1 MVTCLQ
7 RIKYRIFAQIGL
19 YHCALRLRSVAL
31 WCMIAVHIA
40 ARVAIWRPHG
50 YDKETVLYI
59 GRLRRI
65 FTEAEIVAAASYVL
79 ISPLVL
85 RILIRYPH
93 IRYQTEG
100 AQLGEVERTKPVPF
114 CTAGGVR
121 RILCITVAVVLRIPV
136 CCEVCRTVLVRRSL
150 QPVVCKGT
158 PVLIVYLWFAILSYY
173 SVIIIRRTLFLCEP
187 RLQLVHVSVLQYLV
201 VIHVTG
207 DTLPLDVSSV
217 IGLHLV
223 HAAALLVGACAAVCY
238 KADSVDLERS
248 MLELWCRPAGDELSV
263 LIWRSIGNVARR
275 VFVAAVTMCRALIK
289 EELSLLHRLAVAL
302 CSFCALSYRTVCRRI
317 GLSVAVG

>member
-1 MVTCLQ
+1 
-7 RIKYRIFAQIGL
+7 
-19 YHCALRLRSVAL
+19 
-31 WCMIAVHIA
+31 MIAVHIA
-40 ARVAIWRPHG
+40 ARVAVGSPHG

-100 AQLGEVERTKPVPF
+100 AQLGEVERTKPVPL
-114 CTAGGVR
+114 CTAGGVW
-121 RILCITVAVVLRIPV
+121 RILCVAAAVFLWLPV

-158 PVLIVYLWFAILSYY
+158 PVLIPYLRLTVLSYY
-173 SVIIIRRTLFLCEP
+173 SVIIRRTLFLCEP
-187 RLQLVHVSVLQYLV
+187 RLQLVHVPVLQYLV

-207 DTLPLDVSSV
+207 DTLPPNVSTV
-217 IGLHLV
+217 ICLHLV
-223 HAAALLVGACAAVCY
+223 HAAALLVGACAAVRY
-238 KADSVDLERS
+238 KADSVDFERS
-248 MLELWCRPAGDELSV
+248 ILELWCRPAGAELSV

-275 VFVAAVTMCRALIK
+275 VFVAAVTMCRSLIK
-289 EELSLLHRLAVAL
+289 EKLSLLHRLAVAL
-302 CSFCALSYRTVCRRI
+302 CSFCTLSYRTVCRRI